1 MGVQNRSCLGGGCVF
16 VGGGK
21 REIGKECIRWL
32 NKVQILCT
40 HVCEWKTIPIETI
53 PGMGERRIKENGGG
67 SECKNNIF
75 DIL

>member
-1 MGVQNRSCLGGGCVF
+1 V
-16 VGGGK
+16 
-21 REIGKECIRWL
+21 